1 MHSLGTSIGIG
12 LIVLVVVVI
21 LGTLVAVKVRR

>member
-1 MHSLGTSIGIG
+1 MNNKGFTFAEL

-21 LGTLVAVKVRR
+21 LGTTVYQAVQK